1 MNVVELMGA
10 IREYNPGADLGMVE
24 NAYNFSAR
32 VHKGQKRMSGEPYL
46 VHPVAVANIITEMK
60 LDVPTV
66 VTGLLHDTV
75 EDTLATLEE
84 IRDEFGSEV
93 AALVDG
99 VTKISRIESSEHGD
113 LATEA
118 DNIRKMFLASA
129 RDIRVLLVKL
139 ADRTHNLRTLE
150 YLSEEKKQRVARE
163 SLEIYA
169 PLAHR
174 LGIHWLKTEFE
185 EISFQVLWPDEYKL
199 IRETLALGRIER
211 GGYVGEVGGLI
222 GKRLEE
228 SGLEAE
234 IKGRPKQAYSI
245 YRKMQAQG
253 LGYDEIQDIVAFR
266 VLVDSERDC
275 YDALGII
282 HKHWRPVP
290 GRFRDYVALP
300 KANMYQSLHTTVIG
314 PYGERMEVQV
324 KTHEMQ
330 RVAEFGIAAHWRYK
344 KEGATGEDAAEFG
357 WLRQLLEWSQHVED
371 PRQFLNSLK
380 EELFAEEV
388 LAFTPKGEPL
398 SFSKGE
404 TVVDFAYRI
413 HTEIG
418 DHCTGARVNGQLVPL
433 RYQLVSGDTVEVIT
447 TDEQA
452 PVRDWLKFV
461 RSPRAKA
468 RIMAR
473 LKRDERAKA
482 QALGRTII
490 ERDLARHQIDF
501 ARLRREG
508 RVPELLK
515 RFRQTSIESLFE
527 SIGYGRI
534 VPKDVVSHLVPT
546 AIADSSSPRRRL
558 KSLFRF
564 LDRRSKQGV
573 IVDAGEELMVHF
585 AKCCQPLPGE
595 KISGVLTRGRGVTVH
610 ANTCQRLLGASAER
624 IVEVGWDKGARASR
638 QVKIEVVSRDRPGL
652 LAGMS
657 QAITSAGVN
666 IDRAHVRT
674 TGKASALNI
683 FEVTL
688 GNAEDLD
695 RIKRNLRRVP
705 GVKEVRRVRA

>member
-24 NAYNFSAR
+24 SAYNFSAR

>member
-1 MNVVELMGA
+1 
-10 IREYNPGADLGMVE
+10 
-24 NAYNFSAR
+24 
-32 VHKGQKRMSGEPYL
+32 
-46 VHPVAVANIITEMK
+46 
-60 LDVPTV
+60 
-66 VTGLLHDTV
+66 
-75 EDTLATLEE
+75 
-84 IRDEFGSEV
+84 
-93 AALVDG
+93 
-99 VTKISRIESSEHGD
+99 
-113 LATEA
+113 
-118 DNIRKMFLASA
+118 
-129 RDIRVLLVKL
+129 
-139 ADRTHNLRTLE
+139 
-150 YLSEEKKQRVARE
+150 
-163 SLEIYA
+163 
-169 PLAHR
+169 
-174 LGIHWLKTEFE
+174 
-185 EISFQVLWPDEYKL
+185 
-199 IRETLALGRIER
+199 
-211 GGYVGEVGGLI
+211 
-222 GKRLEE
+222 
-228 SGLEAE
+228 
-234 IKGRPKQAYSI
+234 
-245 YRKMQAQG
+245 
-253 LGYDEIQDIVAFR
+253 
-266 VLVDSERDC
+266 
-275 YDALGII
+275 
-282 HKHWRPVP
+282 
-290 GRFRDYVALP
+290 
-300 KANMYQSLHTTVIG
+300 
-314 PYGERMEVQV
+314 
-324 KTHEMQ
+324 
-330 RVAEFGIAAHWRYK
+330 
-344 KEGATGEDAAEFG
+344 
-357 WLRQLLEWSQHVED
+357 
-371 PRQFLNSLK
+371 
-380 EELFAEEV
+380 
-388 LAFTPKGEPL
+388 
-398 SFSKGE
+398 
-404 TVVDFAYRI
+404 
-413 HTEIG
+413 
-418 DHCTGARVNGQLVPL
+418 
-433 RYQLVSGDTVEVIT
+433 
-447 TDEQA
+447 
-452 PVRDWLKFV
+452 
-461 RSPRAKA
+461 
-468 RIMAR
+468 MAR

-610 ANTCQRLLGASAER
+610 TNTCQRLLGASAER

-705 GVKEVRRVRA
+705 GVKAVRRVRA